1 MFKTIAKYVSQSV
14 FGMIGVSLYI
24 LADTFFIAKG
34 FGADGLAVLNL
45 TIPVYGL
52 IYAIGQMLGLG
63 FAVVYSLRKSTG
75 SDAEYYFFQAV
86 TWGLILSLPFILI
99 GIFTPDGVLK
109 LLGADAVLAEMG
121 KDYLRLVFI
130 GSPLFMCN
138 YVFTAFAR
146 NDHATGIAMVGAL
159 VGSFYNIVFDYVFM
173 FPLGLGFKG
182 AALATVTC
190 PLISMLICLIHFLGK
205 KNTVGFRIKP
215 PEVRLLLKSCSLGV
229 SGFIGEFSNAVTSG
243 VFNFLMLYLGGN
255 VAVAAYGIIT
265 NIALV
270 CICIFNGIA
279 QGLQP
284 LMSQSFAQGKK
295 QEAEKILKVGLV
307 IAFSAALVF
316 VAISFLFTDPLVSVF
331 NSEKDAAMAQLAG
344 NGMRLY
350 FTGFLVAGIN
360 IVLIGYYSAT
370 GKALPVFVGSMLRG
384 VLLISAFAVG
394 FGLTFG
400 MNGVWLSFLA
410 SEAVTIMVLGLLRR
424 RHGIQKV
431 VEV

>member
-1 MFKTIAKYVSQSV
+1 M
-14 FGMIGVSLYI
+14 
-24 LADTFFIAKG
+24 
-34 FGADGLAVLNL
+34 
-45 TIPVYGL
+45 
-52 IYAIGQMLGLG
+52 
-63 FAVVYSLRKSTG
+63 
-75 SDAEYYFFQAV
+75 
-86 TWGLILSLPFILI
+86 
-99 GIFTPDGVLK
+99 
-109 LLGADAVLAEMG
+109 
-121 KDYLRLVFI
+121 
-130 GSPLFMCN
+130 
-138 YVFTAFAR
+138 
-146 NDHATGIAMVGAL
+146 
-159 VGSFYNIVFDYVFM
+159 
-173 FPLGLGFKG
+173 
-182 AALATVTC
+182 
-190 PLISMLICLIHFLGK
+190 
-205 KNTVGFRIKP
+205 
-215 PEVRLLLKSCSLGV
+215 
-229 SGFIGEFSNAVTSG
+229 
-243 VFNFLMLYLGGN
+243 
-255 VAVAAYGIIT
+255 AVAAYGIIT

-284 LMSQSFAQGKK
+284 LMSRSFAQGKK